1 MNINPD
7 YPPLLAGSPWKLVAT
22 DRDAAIQIA
31 HENYGG
37 DPSYY
42 GVTLAENGLP
52 NRLRA
57 ATSDPQ
63 CHLSVASMLDAC
75 AALEWEVHHSADE
88 DPTHI
93 LVLSLCGLLAPEVF
107 GGAPRSPGEDDAL
120 QSHALLAVAAAQG
133 AENVVGWYRYGWYR
147 CA

>member
-22 DRDAAIQIA
+22 DRDAALQIA
-31 HENYGG
+31 HESYGG

-63 CHLSVASMLDAC
+63 CHEGVASMLDAC
-75 AALEWEVHHSADE
+75 SALEWEVHHSADE
-88 DPTHI
+88 DPAHI
-93 LVLSLCGLLAPEVF
+93 LVLSLSVWPACARGIRRSAPL
-107 GGAPRSPGEDDAL
+107 PR
-120 QSHALLAVAAAQG
+120 
-133 AENVVGWYRYGWYR
+133 
-147 CA
+147 